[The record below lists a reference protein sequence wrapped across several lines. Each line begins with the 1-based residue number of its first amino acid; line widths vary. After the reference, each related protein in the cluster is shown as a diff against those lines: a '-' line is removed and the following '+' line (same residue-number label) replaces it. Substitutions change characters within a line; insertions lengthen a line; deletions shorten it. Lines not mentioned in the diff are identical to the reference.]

1 MGFGELSPVT
11 ADTEELKT
19 VVGDEAV
26 NQALA
31 DGWKLY
37 AVAGITASQEPQTA
51 FVVFRRPEEE
61 KKSSAGF

>member
-19 VVGDEAV
+19 VIGDAAV

-37 AVAGITASQEPQTA
+37 AVAGITASEEPQTA
-51 FVVFRRPEEE
+51 FVVFRRPEE
-61 KKSSAGF
+61 KKTSAGF